1 MSGSFKL
8 DFDSFV
14 EKFENDLDC
23 IYTETGSN
31 YDTDREAFEEA
42 QYADYMVNRG
52 YWSNSS

>member
-1 MSGSFKL
+1 MNGSFKL

-23 IYTETGSN
+23 IYMETGSN
-31 YDTDREAFEEA
+31 YDIERETFEET

>member
-31 YDTDREAFEEA
+31 YDTETENIFPESDPFAPLGT
-42 QYADYMVNRG
+42 YPG
-52 YWSNSS
+52 